1 MATRSTVA
9 RRASAVLF
17 GSLLVQVNP
26 VFAQSFAG
34 AGQVTDPGVRHG
46 STDGGYPIPL
56 PGMGSDEMSFFKDGF
71 ARFNIVEAVSG
82 TANNGLGPTF
92 NANQCA
98 SCHSQPYVGGSSP
111 AANPLIAVANAGG
124 ATNLVPWF
132 EAPNGPARE
141 ARFVQSNGAADG
153 GVHDLFVITG
163 RADAGSCAIA
173 QPDFTPAGDPVSG
186 RGGSSNLVFRI
197 PTPTMGAGLIEAI
210 PDSTILANMAANA
223 ATKSQL
229 GVGGHANSI
238 QGGTVNLSANDGTIT
253 RFGWKAQNKSLLM
266 FAGEAYNVEMGI
278 SNELFP
284 QERDETPNCQ
294 SGVATP
300 NDTDNYP
307 AAATTVPATAVL
319 SDIEAF
325 ANFMRM
331 LAPPTP
337 APPTASTQNGR
348 AVFANIG
355 CAFCHTPSMTTGTR
369 IGSGSWRVPSQALSN
384 KQVNLF
390 SDLLV
395 HHMGAGLADGITQ
408 GAAGPDEYR
417 TAPLWGLGQRVYF
430 LHDGR
435 TSNLIQAIQDHAGQG
450 SEANQIVANYRAL
463 DGRQQ
468 QDLINFLRSL

>member
-1 MATRSTVA
+1 MASRTTGA
-9 RRASAVLF
+9 RRASAVLL
-17 GSLLVQVNP
+17 GILLVQGNP
-26 VFAQSFAG
+26 LCAQSSGTF
-34 AGQVTDPGVRHG
+34 GQVSDPGVRH
-46 STDGGYPIPL
+46 SSSDGGSPIAL
-56 PGMGSDEMSFFKDGF
+56 PGMGSDEMSFFKDGL
-71 ARFNIVEAVSG
+71 ARFIVVEAVSG
-82 TANNGLGPTF
+82 GANNGLGPTF
-92 NANQCA
+92 NSNQCA

-111 AANPLIAVANAGG
+111 ASNPLIAVASAGG
-124 ATNLVPWF
+124 ATNVVPWF

-173 QPDFTPAGDPVSG
+173 QPDFAPAGDPVSG
-186 RGGSSNLVFRI
+186 EGGNSNIVFRI
-197 PTPTMGAGLIEAI
+197 PTPTFGAGLIEAI

-223 ATKSQL
+223 AAKSQL
-229 GVGGHANSI
+229 GVGGHANSV

-294 SGVATP
+294 SGMATP

-307 AAATTVPATAVL
+307 APATTVPATAVL

-337 APPTASTQNGR
+337 AQPTASTQNGR

-369 IGSGSWRVPSQALSN
+369 IASGSWRVPSQALSN

-435 TSNLIQAIQDHAGQG
+435 TSNLIQAIKDHAGQG
-450 SEANQIVANYRAL
+450 SEANQVVANYGVL
-463 DGRQQ
+463 DARQQ